1 MENKNYFILVFSDY
15 HEIPNIT
22 GYYNTVNKKLGITTR
37 LKGCELDNSY
47 YDGVI
52 PYLGL
57 FWTGKKPSKAE
68 VKKRIKSLKF

>member
-1 MENKNYFILVFSDY
+1 MENKNYFILGFSDY

-47 YDGVI
+47 CNDCSA
-52 PYLGL
+52 YLGL
-57 FWTGKKPSKAE
+57 FWIGNKPSKAE